1 MLKRLGKYEIVE
13 KIGQGAMGEVFRA
26 HDPVLGRD
34 VAVKTMAASLGADAE
49 QRSRFQREAQS
60 AGRLNHP
67 NIITVYDFGEEQGQV
82 YIAMELLEGEDLK
95 DLAARGPAFS
105 LQRTLD
111 VMDQLC
117 EGLAFAHAKGVVH
130 RDLKPANVHVQPNGQ
145 VKIMDF
151 GLARLNTSDMT
162 RAGMIMGTPNY
173 MSPEQVRGEKAS
185 ARSDVFSLGVVFYE
199 LLAGRRAFDADSL
212 HAVLFQVMQAEPPD
226 LGGLRPDLPAPL
238 LEVVRRAMHKDA
250 AQRYADAAEMRDAL
264 RGARA
269 AAGVAPLPGPA
280 RPPAGPGRP
289 AFDATQ
295 AEPPRAETVAL
306 GAATV
311 ARPTGEATRVASATV
326 AQAPPARGAAGRAS
340 SRAALAGGTA
350 LALVV
355 AGLVAWRALR
365 PSPPASPSPEPS
377 PGLSVAP
384 RPSAASSPQQS
395 LSSGSPLVAARRAF
409 EERDYAAAAQAAER
423 VLAAHPQDA
432 EAGRLLAE
440 ARRLQGDVAR
450 TAAQV
455 RAALDA
461 GDTERAEQQLP
472 RLQQLDP
479 RQAESFQARLRDML
493 SGRAQE
499 ARRVAESAQSALDA
513 AHAALPEA
521 EAGRRAMAQGDAALR
536 GTQWAE
542 AARRFSEA
550 REAFGRARRTTL
562 GGPAAPATP
571 RPVVTPTPLPTAA
584 PSAPPTPAPTP
595 VATPTPGPPAQSD
608 AAARQAVRGVLD
620 EYRQAFENRNAEAL
634 RAVQPG
640 VDYEAMRAEFARV
653 KSYTLRLD
661 VKAIAVSG
669 ATARAE
675 CVVTY
680 QPNPSP
686 AGKLPPVATT
696 FHLKRTGDLWQ
707 IERLERR

>member
-34 VAVKTMAASLGADAE
+34 VAVKTMAAALGADSE

-95 DLAARGPAFS
+95 DLVARGPAFS

-130 RDLKPANVHVQPNGQ
+130 RDLKPANVHVQRNGQ

-151 GLARLNTSDMT
+151 GLARLSSSDMT

-185 ARSDVFSLGVVFYE
+185 TRSDVFSLGVVFYE

-238 LEVVRRAMHKDA
+238 LAVVRRAMHKEA

-264 RGARA
+264 RAARA
-269 AAGVAPLPGPA
+269 SAEVAAVAGPA
-280 RPPAGPGRP
+280 RSPAGPGRP

-311 ARPTGEATRVASATV
+311 ARPADDATRVASATV
-326 AQAPPARGAAGRAS
+326 AQAPPGRGAPGRGPA
-340 SRAALAGGTA
+340 RTALVGGAA
-350 LALVV
+350 LALVL
-355 AGLVAWRALR
+355 ASLLAWRALR
-365 PSPPASPSPEPS
+365 PAPVESPAPTPGL
-377 PGLSVAP
+377 GLSVAP
-384 RPSAASSPQQS
+384 RPSPSPTAQQS
-395 LSSGSPLVAARRAF
+395 LSAGSPLADARRAL
-409 EERDYAAAAQAAER
+409 EERDYAAAAQAAQR
-423 VLAAHPQDA
+423 ALAGDPQD
-432 EAGRLLAE
+432 GE
-440 ARRLQGDVAR
+440 ARRLLDEAR
-450 TAAQV
+450 RLEGEAARAADQA

-461 GDTERAEQQLP
+461 GDTDRAERLLLQLQP
-472 RLQQLDP
+472 LDP
-479 RQAESFQARLRDML
+479 RRAAPLQARLRDVL
-493 SGRAQE
+493 SGRVQE
-499 ARRVAESAQSALDA
+499 GRRGAEGALRALDP
-513 AHAALPEA
+513 AHASLPEA
-521 EAGRRAMAQGDAALR
+521 EAGRRALQQGDADLR
-536 GTQWAE
+536 AGRWGE
-542 AARRFSEA
+542 AVRRFDEA
-550 REAFGRARRTTL
+550 REAFERARRASP
-562 GGPAAPATP
+562 GGPVAVATP
-571 RPVVTPTPLPTAA
+571 RPAA
-584 PSAPPTPAPTP
+584 TPTPAPTAP
-595 VATPTPGPPAQSD
+595 PSAAPTLAPTPAATPTPAAPQQSE

-661 VKAIAVSG
+661 VKSIAVSG

-686 AGKLPPVATT
+686 AGKLPPVPTT

>member
-264 RGARA
+264 RAAGA

-311 ARPTGEATRVASATV
+311 ARPAGVATRVASLTV
-326 AQAPPARGAAGRAS
+326 AQPAPARGSAGRAPREPR
-340 SRAALAGGTA
+340 SRAARRWCWSWPASWPGARCARRRRPA
-350 LALVV
+350 LA
-355 AGLVAWRALR
+355 RAQPR
-365 PSPPASPSPEPS
+365 P
-377 PGLSVAP
+377 GVAP

-395 LSSGSPLVAARRAF
+395 LSSGSPLLGGTALPRGARLRGRRAGGRARAGGQSAGRRGPAAARRG
-409 EERDYAAAAQAAER
+409 
-423 VLAAHPQDA
+423 PP
-432 EAGRLLAE
+432 AGGRP
-440 ARRLQGDVAR
+440 
-450 TAAQV
+450 
-455 RAALDA
+455 RAGGSPGA
-461 GDTERAEQQLP
+461 
-472 RLQQLDP
+472 
-479 RQAESFQARLRDML
+479 
-493 SGRAQE
+493 
-499 ARRVAESAQSALDA
+499 
-513 AHAALPEA
+513 
-521 EAGRRAMAQGDAALR
+521 
-536 GTQWAE
+536 
-542 AARRFSEA
+542 
-550 REAFGRARRTTL
+550 GRARR
-562 GGPAAPATP
+562 GRHGA
-571 RPVVTPTPLPTAA
+571 RR
-584 PSAPPTPAPTP
+584 
-595 VATPTPGPPAQSD
+595 
-608 AAARQAVRGVLD
+608 AAACRGCSSSTRVRP
-620 EYRQAFENRNAEAL
+620 
-634 RAVQPG
+634 RASG
-640 VDYEAMRAEFARV
+640 RAC
-653 KSYTLRLD
+653 
-661 VKAIAVSG
+661 
-669 ATARAE
+669 AT
-675 CVVTY
+675 C
-680 QPNPSP
+680 
-686 AGKLPPVATT
+686 
-696 FHLKRTGDLWQ
+696 
-707 IERLERR
+707 